1 VIGLA
6 VLRPELLLLLL
17 LVPAMF
23 VAWRRWP
30 PPLTPTRS
38 RLVFASRALLVA
50 LLVLALAGVRLTTQ
64 PNKRAMVAVV
74 DVSASV
80 KARGSLDAEAATV
93 RALQAAKGPDDMFG
107 VVTFG
112 HTAEVELPLTRDPG
126 FESFQTQPDPSY
138 TDVAGALRLAAGLLP
153 DGYARQLVLV
163 SDGRQNLND
172 AASAVAA
179 LRAEGIRVDVV
190 AAGEAPPAEALI
202 AGVDVP
208 AELRQGQ
215 TATVAVRLQSTPGS
229 AAGRL
234 TLIVDNR
241 EVASRDVTLPPGSST
256 QTFDL
261 PNLDLGLRTIRA
273 ELTVAPDTYT
283 ENNVGE
289 ANVRVLGKPV
299 VLVLEGKDG
308 EGGNVASALQAARMT
323 VERRQAAGAPT
334 DTATLGRYDATVVV
348 DAPTD
353 AFPRDS
359 LAALAASVHDLGKG
373 LVTVGGPT
381 SYGPGGWQQ
390 TPLEDALPVRM
401 DIPQRKDKP
410 KVAVVLVME
419 TMEDPRADQVVL
431 GAAEGV
437 IDKLSPD
444 DLVAVTD
451 GRQGFLVDMTPASNK
466 KAIDAKLEAAA
477 LGDPPSYLPFLQS
490 ATDALLKTDAPVKH
504 VVVLGDGDA
513 DSTPAQQV
521 QSYVEGALA
530 KGVTTSTIAVD
541 SHSMP
546 QYMSFMQDIARW
558 GGGRFYQS
566 NNPSQVP
573 DLFLKESV
581 ASLRPWFEQT
591 PFFPKVAAA
600 GDLLQGVP
608 LDSFPQLGGYVVTTP
623 KPSAEQYLA
632 SAKQD
637 PVLAAWSYGLG
648 RSVAWTSDSNGAWTS
663 GFLRSPVSQALFA
676 RMVAWTLPGGAQ
688 QLQIEAQPSGDGLQ
702 VDVLGP
708 DTAGATVSV
717 GMVRPDLQNS
727 SQDLVA
733 VAPGHWQG
741 RIGGTT
747 IGTYL
752 LHAALR
758 RNGQVLAQADRAV
771 SVPYSPE
778 YLELGRDDGLLRQ
791 IAREGSGVVLAR
803 APAAWA
809 QRPLPVPISSDF
821 FWPLLLVAAL
831 LWPLDVAVRR
841 IILGPR
847 QLLDNAL
854 ALVTERRARD
864 LEVAVPEELA
874 RLRERVASSRRR
886 RPGPAAPPPLVGG
899 RAGAGDGGSGGVG
912 GPGGQERSG
921 RRRPKAPAAGQT
933 PAGQASAERQE
944 QEEALSARL
953 LEARR
958 RRRGRDD

>member
-1 VIGLA
+1 MIGLA
-6 VLRPELLLLLL
+6 VLRPEMLLLLL
-17 LVPAMF
+17 LVPALL

-30 PPLTPTRS
+30 PPLPPARS
-38 RLVFASRALLVA
+38 RLVLVSRALLVA
-50 LLVLALAGVRLTTQ
+50 RLVLALAGVRLTTQ
-64 PNKRAMVAVV
+64 PNKRALVAVV

-80 KARGSLDAEAATV
+80 KARGNLDAEAATV
-93 RALQAAKGPDDMFG
+93 RALQSSKGPDDMFG

-112 HTAEVELPLTRDPG
+112 HTAEVELPLTRDPA

-179 LRAEGIRVDVV
+179 LRAEGVRVDVL
-190 AAGEAPPAEALI
+190 AAGEGPPAEALI

-208 AELRQGQ
+208 SELRQGQ
-215 TATVAVRLQSTPGS
+215 TASVAVRLQSTG
-229 AAGRL
+229 AASGRL

-241 EVASRDVTLPPGSST
+241 E
-256 QTFDL
+256 L

-308 EGGNVASALQAARMT
+308 EGGNVAAALQSSGMT

-359 LAALAASVHDLGKG
+359 LSALAASVHDLGKG

-466 KAIDAKLEAAA
+466 KAIDARLEAAA
-477 LGDPPSYLPFLQS
+477 LGDPPSYLPFFQS
-490 ATDALLKTDAPVKH
+490 ATDALLKTDAPLKH
-504 VVVLGDGDA
+504 IVVLGDGDA

-521 QSYVEGALA
+521 QMYVEGALTR
-530 KGVTTSTIAVD
+530 GVTTSTIAVD
-541 SHSMP
+541 VHSMP
-546 QYMSFMQDIARW
+546 QYMSFM
-558 GGGRFYQS
+558 
-566 NNPSQVP
+566 
-573 DLFLKESV
+573 
-581 ASLRPWFEQT
+581 
-591 PFFPKVAAA
+591 
-600 GDLLQGVP
+600 
-608 LDSFPQLGGYVVTTP
+608 
-623 KPSAEQYLA
+623 
-632 SAKQD
+632 
-637 PVLAAWSYGLG
+637 
-648 RSVAWTSDSNGAWTS
+648 
-663 GFLRSPVSQALFA
+663 
-676 RMVAWTLPGGAQ
+676 
-688 QLQIEAQPSGDGLQ
+688 
-702 VDVLGP
+702 
-708 DTAGATVSV
+708 
-717 GMVRPDLQNS
+717 
-727 SQDLVA
+727 
-733 VAPGHWQG
+733 
-741 RIGGTT
+741 
-747 IGTYL
+747 
-752 LHAALR
+752 
-758 RNGQVLAQADRAV
+758 
-771 SVPYSPE
+771 
-778 YLELGRDDGLLRQ
+778 
-791 IAREGSGVVLAR
+791 
-803 APAAWA
+803 
-809 QRPLPVPISSDF
+809 
-821 FWPLLLVAAL
+821 
-831 LWPLDVAVRR
+831 
-841 IILGPR
+841 
-847 QLLDNAL
+847 
-854 ALVTERRARD
+854 
-864 LEVAVPEELA
+864 
-874 RLRERVASSRRR
+874 
-886 RPGPAAPPPLVGG
+886 
-899 RAGAGDGGSGGVG
+899 
-912 GPGGQERSG
+912 
-921 RRRPKAPAAGQT
+921 
-933 PAGQASAERQE
+933 
-944 QEEALSARL
+944 
-953 LEARR
+953 
-958 RRRGRDD
+958 